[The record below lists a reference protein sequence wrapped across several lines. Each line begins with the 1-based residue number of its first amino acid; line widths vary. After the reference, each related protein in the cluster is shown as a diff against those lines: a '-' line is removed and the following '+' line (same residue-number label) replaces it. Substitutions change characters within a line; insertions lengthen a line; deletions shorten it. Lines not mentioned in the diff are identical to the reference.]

1 MKDAP
6 AMKAFL
12 LCLIALTACGS
23 TKDRSDVDLPT
34 NAASPDAASSQPGKD
49 TIRTSAVAS
58 KNLPAKYVKALSCDF
73 DEKLTTAV
81 QTYHK
86 TEAGRAERARD
97 VTLLK
102 SLGFTREG
110 RDGDLESV
118 GGKIAAP
125 SGLTVLG
132 LPVRSVELNGMIGDA
147 NAMYVTVFD
156 NGVTVNQ
163 AVNAARLQI
172 DFQSYKKYKI
182 RHYSRGLASNPYA
195 QLYLDDRGGGNA
207 TLVCQIKGTP
217 D

>member
-1 MKDAP
+1 MKT
-6 AMKAFL
+6 FL

-23 TKDRSDVDLPT
+23 AKDRSDVDLPA
-34 NAASPDAASSQPGKD
+34 NAASTDTASPRPSED
-49 TIRTSAVAS
+49 TRRTPVAVS
-58 KNLPAKYVKALSCDF
+58 KSLPAKYVRALSCNF
-73 DEKLTTAV
+73 DQNPIAAV
-81 QTYHK
+81 QTYHV
-86 TEAGRAERARD
+86 TAGGRSERAHD

-110 RDGDLESV
+110 RDGGLESV

-132 LPVRSVELNGMIGDA
+132 LPVRSLELNGMIGDA

-156 NGVTVNQ
+156 DRVTVDE
-163 AVNAARLQI
+163 VVKAARLQM
-172 DFQSYKKYKI
+172 DLQSYRKYKI
-182 RHYSRGLASNPYA
+182 RHFGREVVSAPST

-207 TLVCQIKGTP
+207 KLVCQVKGTP

>member
-1 MKDAP
+1 MKT
-6 AMKAFL
+6 FL
-12 LCLIALTACGS
+12 LCFIALTACGS
-23 TKDRSDVDLPT
+23 AKDRSDVDLPA
-34 NAASPDAASSQPGKD
+34 NAASIDTASPRPSED
-49 TIRTSAVAS
+49 TRRTLVAVS
-58 KNLPAKYVKALSCDF
+58 KSLPAKYVKALSCDF
-73 DEKLTTAV
+73 DQNPIAAV
-81 QTYHK
+81 QAYHK
-86 TEAGRAERARD
+86 TAAGRVERAHD

-156 NGVTVNQ
+156 DGVTVDE
-163 AVNAARLQI
+163 VVKAARLQM
-172 DFQSYKKYKI
+172 DLQSYRKYKI
-182 RHYSRGLASNPYA
+182 RHYGRDVASTPST

-207 TLVCQIKGTP
+207 KLVCQIKGTP